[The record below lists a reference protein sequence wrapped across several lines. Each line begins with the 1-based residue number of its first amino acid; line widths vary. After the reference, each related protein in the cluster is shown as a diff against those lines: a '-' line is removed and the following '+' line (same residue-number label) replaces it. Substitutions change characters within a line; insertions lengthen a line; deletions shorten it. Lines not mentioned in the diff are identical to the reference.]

1 MSENDQEQGEN
12 WSEDWELEK
21 SKSQVK
27 RELDALKTL
36 GKALLELS
44 EKELE
49 KLNLSED
56 LLYAITKAQAMSKGA
71 LKRQVGF
78 IGGMLTREDHAE
90 IQRNLDLMKLPHQG
104 QVKLFHQLETWR
116 DRLLQGD
123 NAVYGELI
131 SEYEGFDVQ
140 HVRQLVR
147 NADREAKQNKPPKSA
162 RQLFQ
167 YLQSQQQNQ

>member
-1 MSENDQEQGEN
+1 MSENDQEQEN
-12 WSEDWELEK
+12 WPEDWELEK

-36 GKALLELS
+36 GKALMELS

-71 LKRQVGF
+71 LKRQVGY
-78 IGGMLTREDHAE
+78 IGGMLTREDHVE

-104 QVKLFHQLETWR
+104 QVKQFHQLEEWR
-116 DRLLQGD
+116 DRLLDGD
-123 NAVYGELI
+123 NAVYDELI
-131 SEYEGFDVQ
+131 AEYEGFDVQ

-162 RQLFQ
+162 RQLFH
-167 YLQSQQQNQ
+167 YLQEQQQNQ